1 MRPGFSENMGVLKW
15 TVDRVQGCGSAR
27 QTALGGMPRFE
38 DLDWSGLDLVT
49 PEQFERLPREFI
61 LKRELLELALVD

>member
-1 MRPGFSENMGVLKW
+1 MRPGFSENMGVLKG
-15 TVDRVQGCGSAR
+15 TGDRVQGCGSAR

-38 DLDWSGLDLVT
+38 DLDWSGLESVT